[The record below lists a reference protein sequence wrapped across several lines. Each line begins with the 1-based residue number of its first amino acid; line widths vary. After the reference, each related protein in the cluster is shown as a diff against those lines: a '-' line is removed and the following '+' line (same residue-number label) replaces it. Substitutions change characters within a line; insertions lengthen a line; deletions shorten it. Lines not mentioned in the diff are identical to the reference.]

1 MRLLKKTQRV
11 CDYPGH
17 RQLKAS
23 DFIALYLEA
32 RGVTHVFELV
42 GGMITH
48 LLDSIS
54 EKANVSIISCHH
66 EQAAAFAAEGYA
78 RISGV
83 PGVALATSGPGATN
97 LLTALGSCYFDST
110 PTVFITGQVNT
121 HELKGERNIRQLGF
135 QETDIV
141 AIATPIC
148 KSSIQVQRV
157 AELPEILDFAFQ
169 RALEGRQG
177 PCLVDIPM
185 NIQSEVIDDDFA
197 QHCLMAARLAS
208 TKAKEFSQLVIN
220 PQPLEEQLIS
230 LLREIKQAK
239 RPLMLMGGG
248 CAAFLNRKA
257 ALRIVDQLGLPVVFS
272 LMAVDLLPQSHP
284 QRVGFIGSYGNRW
297 ANKILGR
304 ADLLVVIGSRLDIRQ
319 TGANVES
326 FCEDKQIWQIDFDE
340 AELGVRIQPQH
351 SICSSIHSV
360 ASCLSRLPRNNET
373 QEHVAWFEHIK
384 ELKGKYPAWCEYPAE
399 AGEVNPIQL
408 LQKLSNQILGSCH
421 YITDVGQHQM
431 WAAQCLHFKQGDRFL
446 TSGGMG
452 AMGFGLPVALGSA
465 FANPDVMSVLVS
477 GDGSFQL
484 NIQELETVR
493 RNHPNLKIIL
503 FNNRCHGMVRQ
514 FQETYFNDRL
524 RSTVEGYSA
533 PNFVAICSAYGIPAR
548 GLNFTDQV
556 DESLSWLIHT
566 KGPALLEVPLSVRS
580 KAYPK
585 LAFGRRFGE
594 MEPEASPVA
603 MEST

>member
-1 MRLLKKTQRV
+1 M
-11 CDYPGH
+11 
-17 RQLKAS
+17 KAS

-32 RGVTHVFELV
+32 RAVSHVFELV

-54 EKANVSIISCHH
+54 EETDISIVSCHH

-97 LLTALGSCYFDST
+97 LLTAIGSCFFDST

-121 HELKGERNIRQLGF
+121 HELKGERRIRQLGF

-148 KSSIQVQRV
+148 KTAIQVQNV
-157 AELPEILDFAFQ
+157 ADLPKILDSAFR

-185 NIQSEVIDDDFA
+185 NVQSEVLDDDFA
-197 QHCLMAARLAS
+197 QQCLTAARLAS
-208 TKAKEFSQLVIN
+208 SSAEEASQLDGDH
-220 PQPLEEQLIS
+220 QALEGQLIS
-230 LLREIKQAK
+230 LLEAINQSK
-239 RPLMLMGGG
+239 RPLLLMGGG
-248 CAAFLNRKA
+248 CASVSNRKA
-257 ALRIVDQLGLPVVFS
+257 ARRIVEHFGLPVVLS

-319 TGANVES
+319 TGSNIQS
-326 FCEDKQIWQIDFDE
+326 FCEDKQIWQIDLDE
-340 AELGVRIQPQH
+340 AEIGVRIQPKQ
-351 SICSSIHSV
+351 SICSSIQSV
-360 ASCLSRLPRNNET
+360 ANCLSEFAQNNERPQHAPWLEQI
-373 QEHVAWFEHIK
+373 QE
-384 ELKGKYPAWCEYPAE
+384 LRDQYPAWCEYPA
-399 AGEVNPIQL
+399 ASGEINPIQM
-408 LQKLSNQILGSCH
+408 LQKLSRQIIAPCH

-431 WAAQCLHFKQGDRFL
+431 WAAQCLQFKQGDRFL

-452 AMGFGLPVALGSA
+452 AMGFGLPVALGSSCA
-465 FANPDVMSVLVS
+465 APDVMSVLVS

-493 RNHPNLKIIL
+493 RNYPNLKVIL

-533 PNFVAICSAYGIPAR
+533 PDFVAVCRAYGISAR
-548 GLNFTDQV
+548 GIGNIDEI
-556 DESLSWLIHT
+556 DESLSWLIQSE
-566 KGPALLEVPLSVRS
+566 GPALLEVPLSTRS
-580 KAYPK
+580 KVYPK
-585 LAFGRRFGE
+585 LAFGRSFGE